1 MHPRTAELRELLDRT
16 RADLRAAVATVPL
29 DAGQRRPPSGV
40 WCPAEIVDH
49 LNIVESRVGRLLGRL
64 LDQAGPLPPRGD
76 AASALSSL
84 DQYRLLDRSIRV
96 PGPEG
101 VQPSPTANLSVAM
114 AELEQARRALQALL
128 ARVDGL
134 ATERIRAP
142 HPLFGLLSFEQ
153 WMVFLAQHEAR
164 HTAQLREVVAALA

>member
-1 MHPRTAELRELLDRT
+1 MHPHTAELVELLDRT
-16 RADLRAAVATVPL
+16 RADLRAAVAAVPL
-29 DAGQRRPPSGV
+29 DAGQRRPPPGV
-40 WCPAEIVDH
+40 WSPAEIVDH
-49 LNIVESRVGRLLGRL
+49 LSIVESKVARLLGRL
-64 LDQAGPLPPRGD
+64 LDQAGPLPPRGG
-76 AASALSSL
+76 ALSALSSL

-101 VQPSPTANLSVAM
+101 VQPSPNANLSAAM
-114 AELEQARRALQALL
+114 AELEQARRGLQALL

-134 ATERIRAP
+134 DTERISAP
-142 HPLFGLLSFEQ
+142 HPLLGPLKFEQ